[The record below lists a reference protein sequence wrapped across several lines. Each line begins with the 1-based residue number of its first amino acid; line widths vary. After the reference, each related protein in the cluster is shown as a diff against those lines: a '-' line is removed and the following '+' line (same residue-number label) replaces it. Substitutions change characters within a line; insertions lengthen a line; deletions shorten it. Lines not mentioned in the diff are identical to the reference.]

1 VLKRDG
7 HNFDMRCE
15 RRLVFAAL
23 GLLLLGS
30 ALPHGFLPQASGQ
43 ESTRSEPQVVTGP
56 EAKEPGNTPEPVVP
70 ERRLFKRLGPQPLT
84 PEEQEEQR
92 KVPGSSRKGRSGM
105 SRKPEKSEQKT
116 SRPRV
121 DQEAVAK
128 LAYEMWLTRKAE
140 HGHDVEDWLAAER
153 LLLEEESKREA
164 SQK

>member
-1 VLKRDG
+1 
-7 HNFDMRCE
+7 
-15 RRLVFAAL
+15 
-23 GLLLLGS
+23 
-30 ALPHGFLPQASGQ
+30 
-43 ESTRSEPQVVTGP
+43 
-56 EAKEPGNTPEPVVP
+56 
-70 ERRLFKRLGPQPLT
+70 
-84 PEEQEEQR
+84 
-92 KVPGSSRKGRSGM
+92 M
-105 SRKPEKSEQKT
+105 SRKPGKSEQKT